1 MIIKS
6 FQDMDER
13 DVKFLPISITYEKV
27 LEGKSYLRES
37 KRRIKEK
44 ESIFSIFS
52 TISDF
57 RGYLGNAYLQ
67 FGEPID
73 LRSFLDEHAPN
84 WRKERIDLSDEM
96 DKSSWLFEVTPL
108 LGDKIMSNINK
119 ATVVSSTSLFAS
131 SISGL
136 DKNKISLDKVFNRIE
151 FLKKVVEVS
160 EYSKLVKLPELN
172 SREIVEKMEKL
183 KFISS
188 NSKNRILMKANDKKS
203 LEFYKNNV
211 LHLLILQSFIFYKS
225 RKAIT
230 KESLLEKIK
239 EVLPQLRK
247 DFFLDMPFQD
257 NNEKILLVLE
267 GLINLDLLKIDK
279 MNMISWNQNEEEH
292 DVAKMFSTLWLE
304 NLPS

>member
-1 MIIKS
+1 M
-6 FQDMDER
+6 
-13 DVKFLPISITYEKV
+13 
-27 LEGKSYLRES
+27 
-37 KRRIKEK
+37 
-44 ESIFSIFS
+44 
-52 TISDF
+52 
-57 RGYLGNAYLQ
+57 
-67 FGEPID
+67 
-73 LRSFLDEHAPN
+73 DEHAPN
-84 WRKERIDLSDEM
+84 WRKETIDLSDEM

-131 SISGL
+131 SISGF
-136 DKNKISLDKVFNRIE
+136 DKNQISLDKVFNRIE

-160 EYSKLVKLPELN
+160 EYSKLVKLPDLN

-188 NSKNRILMKANDKKS
+188 NSKNRIFMKGNDKKS

-230 KESLLEKIK
+230 KESLLEKIR

-279 MNMISWNQNEEEH
+279 LNMISWNQNEEEH
-292 DVAKMFSTLWLE
+292 DVAKMFSTIWLE

>member
-1 MIIKS
+1 M
-6 FQDMDER
+6 
-13 DVKFLPISITYEKV
+13 
-27 LEGKSYLRES
+27 
-37 KRRIKEK
+37 
-44 ESIFSIFS
+44 
-52 TISDF
+52 
-57 RGYLGNAYLQ
+57 
-67 FGEPID
+67 
-73 LRSFLDEHAPN
+73 DEHAPN
-84 WRKERIDLSDEM
+84 WRKETIDLSDEM

-257 NNEKILLVLE
+257 NNEKIFLVLE

-292 DVAKMFSTLWLE
+292 DVAKMFSTIWLE

>member
-1 MIIKS
+1 MKWIKALG
-6 FQDMDER
+6 
-13 DVKFLPISITYEKV
+13 FL
-27 LEGKSYLRES
+27 
-37 KRRIKEK
+37 
-44 ESIFSIFS
+44 
-52 TISDF
+52 
-57 RGYLGNAYLQ
+57 NQ
-67 FGEPID
+67 
-73 LRSFLDEHAPN
+73 
-84 WRKERIDLSDEM
+84 
-96 DKSSWLFEVTPL
+96 
-108 LGDKIMSNINK
+108 
-119 ATVVSSTSLFAS
+119 
-131 SISGL
+131 
-136 DKNKISLDKVFNRIE
+136 ISLDKVFNRIE

-230 KESLLEKIK
+230 KESLLVKIK

-292 DVAKMFSTLWLE
+292 DVAKMFSTIWLE

>member
-1 MIIKS
+1 
-6 FQDMDER
+6 
-13 DVKFLPISITYEKV
+13 
-27 LEGKSYLRES
+27 
-37 KRRIKEK
+37 
-44 ESIFSIFS
+44 
-52 TISDF
+52 
-57 RGYLGNAYLQ
+57 
-67 FGEPID
+67 
-73 LRSFLDEHAPN
+73 
-84 WRKERIDLSDEM
+84 M

-292 DVAKMFSTLWLE
+292 DVAKMFSTIWLE

>member
-1 MIIKS
+1 
-6 FQDMDER
+6 
-13 DVKFLPISITYEKV
+13 
-27 LEGKSYLRES
+27 
-37 KRRIKEK
+37 
-44 ESIFSIFS
+44 
-52 TISDF
+52 
-57 RGYLGNAYLQ
+57 
-67 FGEPID
+67 
-73 LRSFLDEHAPN
+73 
-84 WRKERIDLSDEM
+84 
-96 DKSSWLFEVTPL
+96 
-108 LGDKIMSNINK
+108 MSNINK

-292 DVAKMFSTLWLE
+292 DVAKMFSTIWLE